1 MEPAQQ
7 QFQLRDVKRRR
18 RAAAEVNRRWTKAER
33 PAARGSPNSSQN
45 GLTKSRRL
53 RAIQQVL
60 VKRAIRTD
68 TGAKGDVNV
77 DVANLVNQSRRL
89 TQMPGGIRLLFWT
102 VVIRLVTHKIRLPSK
117 LSCRFVT

>member
-7 QFQLRDVKRRR
+7 RFQLRDVKRRR

-33 PAARGSPNSSQN
+33 LAAGLSQFPQD

-77 DVANLVNQSRRL
+77 DVPNLVNPSWRL
-89 TQMPGGIRLLFWT
+89 TQTPRALRLLFWT